1 MSNLRIIR
9 NLILQGA
16 AIEQVT
22 TAAVAATGSRRG
34 GGSKTRDL
42 QQQYNTT
49 IDSIGLVVIDLS
61 EGCHLSC
68 HQRDQMGQL
77 LD

>member
-9 NLILQGA
+9 NLILQGP

-42 QQQYNTT
+42 QQCNTT

>member
-9 NLILQGA
+9 NLILQGP

-42 QQQYNTT
+42 QQYNTT